1 MSGAAPTPTAA
12 WTAAASPS
20 GPTARPASRSPAP
33 PPPRPSARRS
43 TSARSSPATWSSG
56 AATSPCTSAT
66 ARWSRSRTPAPS
78 ATSYPS
84 ARATPANPSMVYS
97 DRPRKEGL
105 VTQPIIGTA
114 TGDDGAVT
122 VEVEVGGKLRAVRL
136 TPRALRYGAS
146 YLAETVQTVA
156 ARATARANHRAHQ
169 VFAQTLG
176 PR

>member
-1 MSGAAPTPTAA
+1 M
-12 WTAAASPS
+12 
-20 GPTARPASRSPAP
+20 
-33 PPPRPSARRS
+33 
-43 TSARSSPATWSSG
+43 
-56 AATSPCTSAT
+56 
-66 ARWSRSRTPAPS
+66 
-78 ATSYPS
+78 
-84 ARATPANPSMVYS
+84 
-97 DRPRKEGL
+97 
-105 VTQPIIGTA
+105 TQPIIGTA

-176 PR
+176 PRVAGYLSSLGLTYDPALLEDDEPPPPPRRSPRPVDDVDDPADYPETWMRRG